1 MVWYA
6 MSKVAMIIRKITIP
20 PVFAVVLLLSVYFSY
35 PEQFGAVWHMI
46 GGIVFFAILPV
57 LAYPLQKYIPGFKN
71 KGRDGQRS
79 LAMIFS
85 FAGYLLG
92 TVVAFAFSANTI
104 VKIIYL
110 EYLFCGI
117 TMLVFNKLFKL
128 KASGH
133 ACGVIG
139 PMLLMIYFKLYIAAA
154 VCALFAIPVFIASV
168 HTKRHT
174 PMQLLGGALIPL
186 AMLIIVDLIF

>member
-1 MVWYA
+1 
-6 MSKVAMIIRKITIP
+6 MIIRKITIP
-20 PVFAVVLLLSVYFSY
+20 PVFAVVLLFSACFSY
-35 PEQFGAVWHMI
+35 PESFGAVWHMI

-57 LAYPLQKYIPGFKN
+57 LAYPLKKYIPGYKD
-71 KGRDGQRS
+71 KGREGQRS

-186 AMLIIVDLIF
+186 AMLVIVDLIF

>member
-1 MVWYA
+1 MV
-6 MSKVAMIIRKITIP
+6 IRKITIP
-20 PVFAVVLLLSVYFSY
+20 PV
-35 PEQFGAVWHMI
+35 
-46 GGIVFFAILPV
+46 
-57 LAYPLQKYIPGFKN
+57 
-71 KGRDGQRS
+71 
-79 LAMIFS
+79 
-85 FAGYLLG
+85 
-92 TVVAFAFSANTI
+92 FAFSANTI

-133 ACGVIG
+133 ARGVIG

-168 HTKRHT
+168 HTKEETHANAASWWSFDT
-174 PMQLLGGALIPL
+174 ACDAYNCGFNLMTLG
-186 AMLIIVDLIF
+186 VSQ

>member
-1 MVWYA
+1 MGKLA
-6 MSKVAMIIRKITIP
+6 MFVRKITIP
-20 PVFAVVLLLSVYFSY
+20 PVFAGVLLLAVYLSY
-35 PEQFGAVWHMI
+35 PDTVGSIWYVI
-46 GGIVFFAILPV
+46 SGVVFLAILPV
-57 LAYPLQKYIPGFKN
+57 LAYPLQKYIPGFKD

-79 LAMIFS
+79 LAMLFS

-92 TVVAFAFSANTI
+92 TILTFVLSAPEI
-104 VKIIYL
+104 VKIIFL
-110 EYLFCGI
+110 EYLLCGI

-139 PMLLMIYFKLYIAAA
+139 PMLLMVYFKLYIPAV
-154 VCALFAIPVFIASV
+154 VCALFAVPVFIASV

-174 PMQLLGGALIPL
+174 PLQLLGGSLIPL
-186 AMLIIVDLIF
+186 AMLAIVNLIF

>member
-1 MVWYA
+1 
-6 MSKVAMIIRKITIP
+6 MSKVAMFIRKITIP

-46 GGIVFFAILPV
+46 GGIVFLAILPV
-57 LAYPLQKYIPGFKN
+57 LAYPLQKYIPGFKD
-71 KGRDGQRS
+71 KGRDGQRI
-79 LAMIFS
+79 LAMLFS

-92 TVVAFAFSANTI
+92 TIVAFAFSATTI

-154 VCALFAIPVFIASV
+154 VCALFAVPVFIASV

-174 PMQLLGGALIPL
+174 PMQLLGGALMPL

>member
-1 MVWYA
+1 
-6 MSKVAMIIRKITIP
+6 MSKVAMVIRKITIP

-46 GGIVFFAILPV
+46 GGIVFLAILPV
-57 LAYPLQKYIPGFKN
+57 LAYPLQKYIPGYKD

-139 PMLLMIYFKLYIAAA
+139 PMLLMVYFKLYIAAA

>member
-1 MVWYA
+1 
-6 MSKVAMIIRKITIP
+6 
-20 PVFAVVLLLSVYFSY
+20 
-35 PEQFGAVWHMI
+35 MI
-46 GGIVFFAILPV
+46 GGIVFLTILPV
-57 LAYPLQKYIPGFKN
+57 LAYPLQKYIPGFKD
-71 KGRDGQRS
+71 KGREGQRS

-128 KASGH
+128 KAERSCVRCHRTDASDDIFQALHCRSSMRIVCNSCIHCKCAYEETH
-133 ACGVIG
+133 ANAASWWSFDTACDAYNCGFNFLTLGVI
-139 PMLLMIYFKLYIAAA
+139 
-154 VCALFAIPVFIASV
+154 
-168 HTKRHT
+168 
-174 PMQLLGGALIPL
+174 Q
-186 AMLIIVDLIF
+186 

>member
-1 MVWYA
+1 M
-6 MSKVAMIIRKITIP
+6 
-20 PVFAVVLLLSVYFSY
+20 L
-35 PEQFGAVWHMI
+35 
-46 GGIVFFAILPV
+46 
-57 LAYPLQKYIPGFKN
+57 
-71 KGRDGQRS
+71 
-79 LAMIFS
+79 FS
-85 FAGYLLG
+85 FAGDLLG

-117 TMLVFNKLFKL
+117 KMLVFNKLFKL

-139 PMLLMIYFKLYIAAA
+139 PMLLMMFFKLYIAAA
-154 VCALFAIPVFIASV
+154 LCSVFAIPVFIASV

-186 AMLIIVDLIF
+186 AMLIIVNLIF